1 MHIGFKK
8 CPHEGDVGA
17 ASCTPNSYLLQ
28 GGKGTNGD
36 FVYEN
41 QMLAGDSCAELL
53 SAGAAEKSH
62 LAVKKLLIA
71 YTGFCGMPAL
81 LASLL
86 ILIKEPVVPSKVRI
100 PLDKQT

>member
-1 MHIGFKK
+1 M
-8 CPHEGDVGA
+8 
-17 ASCTPNSYLLQ
+17 
-28 GGKGTNGD
+28 
-36 FVYEN
+36 YEN
-41 QMLAGDSCAELL
+41 LVLARDSCAELL
-53 SAGAAEKSH
+53 SAGTAEKSH

-86 ILIKEPVVPSKVRI
+86 FLIKEPVVPSEVRI